1 MSTTEKLALSVAE
14 AAELLGVSRPL
25 MYEIVRREDFTAA
38 FKVGTRTLISRSG
51 LEAWIEAQA
60 GRMGA

>member
-14 AAELLGVSRPL
+14 AAALLGVSRPK
-25 MYEIVRREDFTAA
+25 MYEVIRREDFTAA
-38 FKVGTRTLISRSG
+38 FKIGTRTLISRAG

-60 GRMGA
+60 GGRGA